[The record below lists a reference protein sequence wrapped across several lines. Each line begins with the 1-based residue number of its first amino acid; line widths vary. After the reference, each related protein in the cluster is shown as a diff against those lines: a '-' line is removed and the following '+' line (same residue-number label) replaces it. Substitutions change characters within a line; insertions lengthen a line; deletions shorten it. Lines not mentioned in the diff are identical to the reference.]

1 MLWQLMQ
8 RMKRIDLRRL
18 LQKSLGKHWKRL
30 SITTRFWSRMLNR
43 LNLVVCL
50 YPTIIL
56 PLRVRARLVMKEL
69 GRKVAMEGITTIRNA
84 VRELLGQ
91 KMSIGYS
98 FSGWK
103 NMGKETGEAYPGTSW

>member
-69 GRKVAMEGITTIRNA
+69 GRKVAMEGITTVSPVKGTRVQGQIRNA

-91 KMSIGYS
+91 KMSIGM
-98 FSGWK
+98 FSG
-103 NMGKETGEAYPGTSW
+103 S

>member
-69 GRKVAMEGITTIRNA
+69 GRKVAMEGITTVSPA
-84 VRELLGQ
+84 
-91 KMSIGYS
+91 GYS